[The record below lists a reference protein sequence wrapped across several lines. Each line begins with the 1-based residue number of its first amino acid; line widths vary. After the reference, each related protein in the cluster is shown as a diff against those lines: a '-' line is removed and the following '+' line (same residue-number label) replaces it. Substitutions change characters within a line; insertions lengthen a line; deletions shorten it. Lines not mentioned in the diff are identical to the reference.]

1 MATITL
7 MPDGML
13 RIIGKEPSPELL
25 EEIKHRIGPNEAAV
39 VVTQEEIAA
48 FLEQTPAPDA
58 ET

>member
-39 VVTQEEIAA
+39 VVTKEEMVA
-48 FLEQTPAPDA
+48 FLERMTARDDPA
-58 ET
+58 